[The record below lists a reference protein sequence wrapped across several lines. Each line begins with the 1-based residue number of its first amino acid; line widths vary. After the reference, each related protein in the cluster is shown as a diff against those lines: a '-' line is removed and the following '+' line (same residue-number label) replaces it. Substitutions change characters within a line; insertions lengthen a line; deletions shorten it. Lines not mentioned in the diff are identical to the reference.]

1 MPWSVLVVGTSG
13 GAQEELVRLFSV
25 HGYRAT
31 AATSS
36 ETIGELIRE
45 GLRPTVIVISAG
57 ERGELPVF
65 SERVNRFFGQVPIV
79 VVTSAAIPPPA
90 SGPIA
95 AVVQRPYSTGH
106 LLEVVSGICASTTGP
121 RRGSL
126 D

>member
-1 MPWSVLVVGTSG
+1 MSWSVLVVGTSG
-13 GAQEELVRLFSV
+13 EAQEDLVRLFSV

-36 ETIGELIRE
+36 ETISELIRE

-57 ERGELPVF
+57 DHGELPVF
-65 SERVNRFFGQVPIV
+65 SDRVNRFFGQVPIV
-79 VVTSAAIPPPA
+79 VVTGASTPPPT
-90 SGPIA
+90 GPIA

-121 RRGSL
+121 RRGTL

>member
-1 MPWSVLVVGTSG
+1 MSWSVLVVGTSG
-13 GAQEELVRLFSV
+13 EAQEDLVRLFSV

-36 ETIGELIRE
+36 ESISELIRE

-57 ERGELPVF
+57 ERGEMPVF
-65 SERVNRFFGQVPIV
+65 SDRVNRFFGQVPIV
-79 VVTSAAIPPPA
+79 VVTAAAAPPPNG
-90 SGPIA
+90 SIA
-95 AVVQRPYSTGH
+95 AVVQRPFSTGH

-121 RRGSL
+121 RRGTI

>member
-1 MPWSVLVVGTSG
+1 MSWSVLVVGTSG
-13 GAQEELVRLFSV
+13 EAQEDLVRLFSM

-31 AATSS
+31 GATSS
-36 ETIGELIRE
+36 ETISELIRE

-65 SERVNRFFGQVPIV
+65 SDRVNRFFGQVPIV
-79 VVTSAAIPPPA
+79 VVTGEPTAPA

-106 LLEVVSGICASTTGP
+106 LLEVVSGICASSTGP
-121 RRGSL
+121 RRNPP